1 MKSLKILITC
11 VMIVLFSSMFLAGE
25 KSPNPADGRVDLCGG
40 NVEGTGFSGI
50 DSSSCSF
57 SCNPCSGTMNGF
69 RFSKGGFE
77 ITNMDGEIINGI
89 ITSNG
94 AEIETNE
101 GFKTLP
107 EGATFSLD
115 KNGVLEVTGSK
126 EGGVVTWGGNSL
138 KLPEGEIVTFSKDG
152 KIEMKGKYTFTDR
165 YGNTVEG
172 YSGGIYDPTTQ
183 TFTGEDLV
191 ATTFDG
197 RIGECGKNCVVSFK
211 PMELEKVKS
220 WAGENANKGMSTI
233 AMNVK
238 GALNTFQQGP
248 SKTTFREGN
257 FKQSV
262 QVIPL
267 RGYAVRG
274 TTTPPGKT
282 QEMKTI
288 KYDYEKGFGGE
299 ESTTIGVTKTE
310 ACVGNCQQKYTVVTK
325 TGKISYGEDGT
336 HVLAQSLKDLEKP
349 GSNVNAEFPPTAIY
363 SSGKLTMEI
372 NKDNIKKMGTGYEGV
387 PSQKI
392 SDYSV
397 EWRNF
402 ITMNAKSVSFNI
414 EQKVPVRMTVE
425 LKSSSGNLFDVT
437 GKNFKSIKL
446 NFNPTEKQARFSLTR
461 PMTID
466 KIKNLFFVLGPPPS
480 ELSDLLNG
488 LKESFDLS
496 GAIKVDKNGVSFLK
510 GDMSSLRYDG
520 NEGDL
525 IQRVPIDEETS
536 SKLFEEFG
544 NRFKSE
550 IK

>member
-1 MKSLKILITC
+1 
-11 VMIVLFSSMFLAGE
+11 
-25 KSPNPADGRVDLCGG
+25 
-40 NVEGTGFSGI
+40 
-50 DSSSCSF
+50 
-57 SCNPCSGTMNGF
+57 
-69 RFSKGGFE
+69 
-77 ITNMDGEIINGI
+77 
-89 ITSNG
+89 
-94 AEIETNE
+94 
-101 GFKTLP
+101 
-107 EGATFSLD
+107 
-115 KNGVLEVTGSK
+115 
-126 EGGVVTWGGNSL
+126 
-138 KLPEGEIVTFSKDG
+138 
-152 KIEMKGKYTFTDR
+152 
-165 YGNTVEG
+165 
-172 YSGGIYDPTTQ
+172 
-183 TFTGEDLV
+183 
-191 ATTFDG
+191 
-197 RIGECGKNCVVSFK
+197 
-211 PMELEKVKS
+211 
-220 WAGENANKGMSTI
+220 MSTI

-397 EWRNF
+397 EWKNF
-402 ITMNAKSVSFNI
+402 FTMNAKSVSFNI